1 MSELTKLQ
9 QIQDIL
15 GVTPDGIWG
24 AKSEAALE
32 KAIGEGHP
40 AAGTLA
46 ATEAGPYSARF
57 LKMIPFLWEWEGTK
71 FEDDPDDP
79 GGATKFGI
87 DKRSHPAEDIRNLT
101 EARAIAIYWKEYWQR
116 YGCEGYQIPL
126 GEVVFNCCVNAGW
139 GRAKTLLDVALHTAP
154 GGNVAERFLQEQEDF
169 YRRLAEQ
176 RPRSQKYLK
185 GWLNRTAALR
195 RHLGMA

>member
-1 MSELTKLQ
+1 MNRNIAELQ
-9 QIQDIL
+9 EFL
-15 GVTPDGIWG
+15 GVEPDGQWG
-24 AKSEAALE
+24 PKSQTALDE
-32 KAIGEGHP
+32 IIHPVLAIVESSP
-40 AAGTLA
+40 
-46 ATEAGPYSARF
+46 RF

-87 DKRSHPAEDIRNLT
+87 DKRSHPDEDIRNLT
-101 EARAIAIYWKEYWQR
+101 EERAVAIYWKEYWQR
-116 YGCEGYQIPL
+116 YRCEDYSYPL
-126 GEVVFNCCVNAGW
+126 GEIIFNCCVNAGW
-139 GRAKTLLDVALHTAP
+139 GRVQAIKATGADTA
-154 GGNVAERFLQEQEDF
+154 EKFLQEQEAF

-195 RHLGMA
+195 KYLGMP